1 MRKINE
7 QIELLESL
15 LRIARQRK
23 EAGETEWLE
32 FKTNISES
40 HSSITYERVGEYI
53 SGISN
58 SACLKDKPYGYL
70 ILGVEDGTW
79 DLKGTNLRMPEQK
92 MGNQDYELW
101 LRKNL
106 SPKVTFD
113 IEEFDYKNNH
123 IVMFV
128 IPAAV
133 GEPTNFKNE
142 AYVRIGSNLTKLKD
156 FPTYLRRIYSSQVDW
171 SAQIIESATID
182 DLDTEAIEKAR
193 QLFARKHEYL
203 LEEMKGWD
211 DATFLNKARITIKGQ
226 ITNTAILLLGKP
238 ESEHLISPAVARIRW
253 ILKDATGSERDFQ
266 IETCPF
272 VIAVDRVYGKIR
284 NLKYR
289 YINPE
294 LLSLM
299 PEELDTYDPFIIR
312 EALNN
317 AIAHQDY
324 SCHGMIN
331 VIETEDRLLFTNL
344 GSFIPDSIKSVLT
357 TDAPEERYRNKFLVG
372 AMVELYMVDTIG
384 SGIKR
389 MFYLQRQ
396 RLFPMP
402 DYELLDNKV
411 KVTIVGRVLNNDYAM
426 LLSKERMLSLIDIEM
441 LNRIQ
446 MQRPLSDEEIAY
458 LRKHKL
464 VEGKKNALYI
474 AKSIAG
480 KIGKKADYT
489 RNKGLDENFYTE
501 MIIKLIYQH
510 KQVNRKDVD
519 ELLLPKLPEA
529 LNEKQKLTKIGH
541 MLTKLKKEGCIELG
555 EKKQWIPGKNH
566 TSRK

>member
-1 MRKINE
+1 MRTLDE
-7 QIELLESL
+7 QISLLKELLN
-15 LRIARQRK
+15 IARQRK

-53 SGISN
+53 SGLSN

-70 ILGVEDGTW
+70 ILGVEDGSW
-79 DLKGTNLRMPEQK
+79 ELKGTNLRMAEQK
-92 MGNQDYELW
+92 YGNQDYELW

-106 SPKVTFD
+106 NPKVAFD

-123 IVMFV
+123 IVMFI

-142 AYVRIGSNLTKLKD
+142 AHVRIGSNLTKLKD
-156 FPTYLRRIYSSQVDW
+156 FPEYLRRIYSSQMDW
-171 SAQIIESATID
+171 SAQIIENADIS
-182 DLDTEAIEKAR
+182 DLDTDAIAKAR
-193 QLFARKHEYL
+193 QLYVRKHEHL
-203 LEEMKGWD
+203 REEIENWD
-211 DATFLNKARITIKGQ
+211 DITFLNKARITIKGQ
-226 ITNTAILLLGKP
+226 ITNTAVLLLGKP

-253 ILKDATGSERDFQ
+253 ILKDGVGNERDFQ

-272 VIAVDRVYGKIR
+272 VVGVDRIFSKIR

-344 GSFIPDSIKSVLT
+344 GSFIPETIKNVLT

-389 MFYLQRQ
+389 MFNLQRQ

-402 DYELLDNKV
+402 DYDLSDNKV
-411 KVTIVGRVLNNDYAM
+411 KVTIVGRVLNNEYAM
-426 LLSKERMLSLIDIEM
+426 LLSKDRTLSLTEIEM

-446 MQRPLSDEEIAY
+446 MQRPLTDEEIAY

-474 AKSIAG
+474 AKTIAG
-480 KIGKKADYT
+480 KMGKKAVYT
-489 RNKGLDENFYTE
+489 RNKGLDENFYME
-501 MIIKLIYQH
+501 MIIKLIDQH
-510 KQVNRKDVD
+510 KKVSRNDVD
-519 ELLLPKLPEA
+519 ELLVAKLPEA

-541 MLTKLKKEGCIELG
+541 ILSKLKKQGKIELG
-555 EKKQWIPGKNH
+555 EKKQWIRCKE

>member
-1 MRKINE
+1 MRTIEE
-7 QIELLESL
+7 QITLLEELLT
-15 LRIARQRK
+15 IARQRK
-23 EAGETEWLE
+23 EVGETEWLE

-40 HSSITYERVGEYI
+40 HSSITFERVGEYI
-53 SGISN
+53 SGLSN

-70 ILGVEDGTW
+70 ILGVEDGSW
-79 DLKGTNLRMPEQK
+79 ELKGTNLKMPEQK
-92 MGNQDYELW
+92 FGNQDYELW

-123 IVMFV
+123 IVMFI
-128 IPAAV
+128 IPAAI

-156 FPTYLRRIYSSQVDW
+156 FPEYLRRIYSSQVDW
-171 SAQIIESATID
+171 SGQVIENANMD
-182 DLDTEAIEKAR
+182 DLDAAAIAQAR
-193 QLFARKHEYL
+193 VLYARKHEHL
-203 LEEMKGWD
+203 REEMNNWD
-211 DATFLNKARITIKGQ
+211 DITFLNKAKITIKGQ

-238 ESEHLISPAVARIRW
+238 ESEYLISPAVARIRW
-253 ILKDATGSERDFQ
+253 ILKDATGNERDYQ

-272 VIAVDRVYGKIR
+272 VIGVDKIFSKIR

-331 VIETEDRLLFTNL
+331 VIETEDRLLFSNL

-357 TDAPEERYRNKFLVG
+357 TDAPEEKYRNKFLVG

-389 MFYLQRQ
+389 MFNLQRQ

-402 DYELLDNKV
+402 DYDLSDNKV

-426 LLSKERMLSLIDIEM
+426 LLSKDHSLSLTDIEM

-446 MQRPLSDEEIAY
+446 MQRSLSNEEIAY

-474 AKSIAG
+474 TKAIAG
-480 KIGKKADYT
+480 IIGKKAEYT
-489 RNKGLDENFYTE
+489 RNKGLDENFYME
-501 MIIKLIYQH
+501 MILQLIDQH
-510 KQVNRKDVD
+510 KQVSRKDVD
-519 ELLLPKLPEA
+519 ELLLVKLPEA
-529 LNEKQKLTKIGH
+529 LSEKQKITKIGH
-541 MLTKLKKEGCIELG
+541 ILAKLKKQGKIEWG
-555 EKKQWIPGKNH
+555 KKKQWVRCEKS
-566 TSRK
+566 SRK

>member
-1 MRKINE
+1 MRTLEE
-7 QIELLESL
+7 QVTLLEDL
-15 LRIARQRK
+15 LTIARQRK

-53 SGISN
+53 SGLSN

-70 ILGVEDGTW
+70 ILGVEDGSW
-79 DLKGTNLRMPEQK
+79 DLKGTNLRMAEQK
-92 MGNQDYELW
+92 YGNQDYELW

-106 SPKVTFD
+106 APKVTFD
-113 IEEFDYKNNH
+113 IEEFDYKDNH
-123 IVMFV
+123 IVMF
-128 IPAAV
+128 ITPAAV

-156 FPTYLRRIYSSQVDW
+156 FPEYLRRIYSSQVDW
-171 SAQIIESATID
+171 SAQIIENANID
-182 DLDTEAIEKAR
+182 DLDTEAIAKAR
-193 QLFARKHEYL
+193 QFYARKHKHL
-203 LEEMKGWD
+203 REEMQNWD
-211 DATFLNKARITIKGQ
+211 DITFLNKARITIKGQ

-253 ILKDATGSERDFQ
+253 ILKDAIGSERDFQ

-272 VIAVDRVYGKIR
+272 VIAVDNIFGKIR

-299 PEELDTYDPFIIR
+299 PEEIDTYDPFIIR

-331 VIETEDRLLFTNL
+331 VVETEDRLLFTNL
-344 GSFIPDSIKSVLT
+344 GSFIPDSIKNVLS
-357 TDAPEERYRNKFLVG
+357 TDAPEERYRNKFLVS

-389 MFYLQRQ
+389 MFNLQRQ

-402 DYELLDNKV
+402 DYDLSDNKV

-426 LLSKERMLSLIDIEM
+426 LLSKDRTLSLTDIEM

-446 MQRPLSDEEIAY
+446 MQRPLADEEIAY

-474 AKSIAG
+474 AKAIAG
-480 KIGKKADYT
+480 KLGKKAEYT
-489 RNKGLDENFYTE
+489 RNKGLDENFYME
-501 MIIKLIYQH
+501 MIVKLINQH
-510 KQVNRKDVD
+510 KQVSRKDVD
-519 ELLLPKLPEA
+519 ELLLSKLPEA

-541 MLTKLKKEGCIELG
+541 MLAKLKKQGDIELG
-555 EKKQWIPGKNH
+555 EKKQWVRCKKS
-566 TSRK
+566 SRK